1 MICLLNIAFPIAKC
15 HVSRGIRM
23 TASMI
28 VGSRKGNHMESS
40 SNGPRFQ
47 IGISWW
53 IARILPHYRSS
64 DLQKPRAQPG
74 LRDRWWIA
82 PSCRADHSRCAA
94 VMAYAGWGLYIMTL
108 GLALGLGE
116 MFNRENLRAMFH
128 WYWCVF
134 GMKVV
139 ESGEIPFA
147 ENGKGNSFWYNSLR
161 FHVHMRKTQW
171 IFVNIYIY
179 IFTI

>member
-1 MICLLNIAFPIAKC
+1 MF
-15 HVSRGIRM
+15 SRGIRM

-40 SNGPRFQ
+40 SNGPRFP

-116 MFNRENLRAMFH
+116 MLNRENLRAMFH

-139 ESGEIPFA
+139 WRMVKFLSRKMGKETHSGIILLDFMFTC
-147 ENGKGNSFWYNSLR
+147 GKHSGYL
-161 FHVHMRKTQW
+161 
-171 IFVNIYIY
+171 YIY
-179 IFTI
+179 IFSI